1 VAYTS
6 NQSGRSE
13 VYVQNFPLSEGK
25 WQISTTGGM
34 EPSWREDGKEL
45 YYASGD
51 NLYAMQVKT
60 DSRVFEPGAV
70 KPLFAVRL
78 EKTERRSRYQVASN
92 GRRFLIN
99 VPRESSSNITVSTS
113 WLPRLAH

>member
-1 VAYTS
+1 
-6 NQSGRSE
+6 
-13 VYVQNFPLSEGK
+13 
-25 WQISTTGGM
+25 M

-78 EKTERRSRYQVASN
+78 EKTERRSRYEPASN

-99 VPRESSSNITVSTS
+99 VPRESSSNITISTS